1 MYRRAIVYNI
11 NNFAIVTSRDSPM
24 DQLDK
29 AILANLY
36 SSMLEPSIPPYARLK
51 ARLPIGQEFYNSV
64 VNRLVKIG
72 LVEKS
77 DPTKLTF
84 IGRDALKVV
93 LVGGVFDLIHP
104 GHIHTLKAA
113 KAEGDVLV
121 VVVARQSTAQRI
133 KRYRKIYHD
142 EKLRKDLVTSLN
154 FVDLVLIGKEGTLY
168 DTVEYVKPNVIA
180 LGYDQAHSEKDIAEN
195 CKNRNL
201 NVQVIRLST
210 PVPGS
215 KSSKIKEELGDSIYG
230 L

>member
-1 MYRRAIVYNI
+1 
-11 NNFAIVTSRDSPM
+11 M
-24 DQLDK
+24 DPLDK
-29 AILANLY
+29 TILANLY
-36 SSMLEPSIPPYARLK
+36 ASMLDPSISAYGRLN
-51 ARLPIGQEFYNSV
+51 ARLPISQEFYNSTIS
-64 VNRLVKIG
+64 RLIKIG

-84 IGRDALKVV
+84 IGRDVLKVV

-121 VVVARQSTAQRI
+121 AIVARQSTAQKI
-133 KRYRKIYHD
+133 KKYRKIYHD
-142 EKLRKDLVTSLN
+142 EKLRKALVTSLN
-154 FVDLVLIGKEGTLY
+154 FVDLALIGKEGTLY

-195 CKNRNL
+195 CKKRNL

-210 PVPGS
+210 PIPES

-230 L
+230 I

>member
-1 MYRRAIVYNI
+1 
-11 NNFAIVTSRDSPM
+11 M
-24 DQLDK
+24 DPLNK
-29 AILANLY
+29 TILANLY
-36 SSMLEPSIPPYARLK
+36 SSMLDPSISAYTRLK
-51 ARLPIGQEFYNSV
+51 ARLPISQEFYNSIV
-64 VNRLVKIG
+64 SRLVNIG

-104 GHIHTLKAA
+104 GHVHTLRAA

-121 VVVARQSTAQRI
+121 VVVARQSTAQKI
-133 KRYRKIYHD
+133 KKFRKIYHD
-142 EKLRKDLVTSLN
+142 ERLRRDLVTSLN
-154 FVDLVLIGKEGTLY
+154 FVDLALIGKEGTLF

-195 CKNRNL
+195 CKKRNL

-210 PVPGS
+210 PIPGS

-230 L
+230 I

>member
-1 MYRRAIVYNI
+1 
-11 NNFAIVTSRDSPM
+11 M
-24 DQLDK
+24 DPLDK
-29 AILANLY
+29 TNLANLY
-36 SSMLEPSIPPYARLK
+36 SSMLDPSISAYTRLK
-51 ARLPIGQEFYNSV
+51 ARLPISQEFYNSIV
-64 VNRLVKIG
+64 SRLVNIG

-104 GHIHTLKAA
+104 GHIHTLRAA

-121 VVVARQSTAQRI
+121 VVVARQSTAQKI
-133 KRYRKIYHD
+133 KKFRKIYHD
-142 EKLRKDLVTSLN
+142 ERLRRDLVTSLN
-154 FVDLVLIGKEGTLY
+154 FVDLALIGKEGTLF

-195 CKNRNL
+195 CKKRNL

-210 PVPGS
+210 PIPGS

-230 L
+230 I

>member
-1 MYRRAIVYNI
+1 MISLLPH
-11 NNFAIVTSRDSPM
+11 SRDSQM
-24 DQLDK
+24 DPLDK
-29 AILANLY
+29 TILANLY
-36 SSMLEPSIPPYARLK
+36 SSMLDPSISAYARLK
-51 ARLPIGQEFYNSV
+51 ARLPISQEFYNSIV
-64 VNRLVKIG
+64 SRLVNVG

-113 KAEGDVLV
+113 KAEGDVLI
-121 VVVARQSTAQRI
+121 VVVARQSTAQKI
-133 KRYRKIYHD
+133 KKFRKIYHN

-154 FVDLVLIGKEGTLY
+154 FVDLALIGKEGTL
-168 DTVEYVKPNVIA
+168 YVKPNVIA

-195 CKNRNL
+195 CKKRNL

-210 PVPGS
+210 PIPGS

-230 L
+230 I

>member
-1 MYRRAIVYNI
+1 
-11 NNFAIVTSRDSPM
+11 M
-24 DQLDK
+24 DPLDK
-29 AILANLY
+29 TILANLY
-36 SSMLEPSIPPYARLK
+36 SSMLDPSISAYTRLK
-51 ARLPIGQEFYNSV
+51 ARLPISQEFYNSIIS
-64 VNRLVKIG
+64 RLVNIG

-104 GHIHTLKAA
+104 GHIHTLRAA

-121 VVVARQSTAQRI
+121 VVVARQSTAQKI
-133 KRYRKIYHD
+133 KKFRKIYHD
-142 EKLRKDLVTSLN
+142 ERLRRDLVTSLN
-154 FVDLVLIGKEGTLY
+154 FVDLALIGKEGTLF

-195 CKNRNL
+195 CKKRNL

-210 PVPGS
+210 PIPGS

-230 L
+230 I

>member
-1 MYRRAIVYNI
+1 
-11 NNFAIVTSRDSPM
+11 M
-24 DQLDK
+24 DPVDK
-29 AILANLY
+29 AILASLY
-36 SSMLEPSIPPYARLK
+36 ASSLDPSVSAYDRLK
-51 ARLPIGQEFYNSV
+51 TRLPQSQEFYNS
-64 VNRLVKIG
+64 RIRHLAELG

-121 VVVARQSTAQRI
+121 VVVARQSTAQKI
-133 KRYRKIYHD
+133 KKDRKIYHD
-142 EKLRKDLVTSLN
+142 ESLRKELVASLS
-154 FVDLVLIGKEGTLY
+154 FVDLVLIGREDTLY

-195 CKNRNL
+195 CKKRNL
-201 NVQVIRLST
+201 NVHVIRLST
-210 PVPGS
+210 PIPGS
-215 KSSKIKEELGDSIYG
+215 KSSTIKQELGDSIYG
-230 L
+230 I

>member
-1 MYRRAIVYNI
+1 MN
-11 NNFAIVTSRDSPM
+11 P
-24 DQLDK
+24 LDK
-29 AILANLY
+29 TILATLY
-36 SSMLEPSIPPYARLK
+36 SSMLDPSISAYERLK
-51 ARLPIGQEFYNSV
+51 ARLPIGRELYNSMV
-64 VNRLVKIG
+64 SNLVKIG
-72 LVEKS
+72 LVENS

-121 VVVARQSTAQRI
+121 VVVARQSTAQKI
-133 KRYRKIYHD
+133 KKYRKIYHD

-154 FVDLVLIGKEGTLY
+154 FVDLALIGKEGTLY

-180 LGYDQAHSEKDIAEN
+180 LGYDQAHSEKEIAEN
-195 CKNRNL
+195 CKKRNL

-210 PVPGS
+210 PIPGS

-230 L
+230 I